1 MTAIDDDCHR
11 LSKRENQ
18 YENILKS
25 KLKILLAP
33 ILFLTVAV
41 TLVLAIPLSNA
52 KRVAEVPAQ
61 QESQPDGLLAEGEY
75 LFSPYDKMFRRICRR
90 HNVDWVLMSAIAYGE
105 SNFRHDAVS
114 PRGAVGLMQVMP
126 RIARS
131 FGVERE
137 MLFDPETNI
146 DVAARLFKSMEK
158 ILRLP
163 SSVSKRDR
171 MAMTLAS
178 YNCGCSHILDARS
191 LAEYYGDDADS
202 WEVVTEYLA
211 LLSEEEFSTHEVVDY
226 GEFIESDVT
235 IAYVNKVLRRYD
247 RYRDIKKNRKRV

>member
-1 MTAIDDDCHR
+1 
-11 LSKRENQ
+11 LKKQ
-18 YENILKS
+18 LNIL
-25 KLKILLAP
+25 LPPL
-33 ILFLTVAV
+33 LFLLIVGTAV
-41 TLVLAIPLSNA
+41 LVMPLQRASEKRGDKMSAEESSHQATLL
-52 KRVAEVPAQ
+52 E
-61 QESQPDGLLAEGEY
+61 EDY

-90 HNVDWVLMSAIAYGE
+90 HNVDWVLMAAIAYGE

-146 DVAARLFKSMEK
+146 DVAARLYKSMEK

-178 YNCGCSHILDARS
+178 YNCGCSHIIDARN

-202 WEVVTEYLA
+202 WEVVTEYLS
-211 LLSEEEFSTHEVVDY
+211 LLSEEEFSTHEAVDY
-226 GEFIESDVT
+226 GEFVESDIT

-247 RYRDIKKNRKRV
+247 HYRDIKKKSKRI